1 MIKGWEHLK
10 FWKHELPKVQEF
22 FNHHQGMKNRIFPPD
37 TMTYRA
43 LELTP
48 FDEVKCVILGQDP
61 YHTKG
66 VAMGL
71 AFSVFPHVSPLPP
84 SLKNI
89 LREYEADLG
98 YPFPKCG
105 DLTPWAEAGCLLLNP
120 ILTVEEG
127 RPLSHEGLGWEKLA
141 YEILRKLSEE
151 KNGIAFIFWGKKAQE
166 FMGAVD
172 ADRHLVLASPHPSPF
187 SARTGFLGSRP
198 FTTVNRYLRDTG
210 KKELDWRLR

>member
-1 MIKGWEHLK
+1 M
-10 FWKHELPKVQEF
+10 ELPNVLPKRENWF
-22 FNHHQGMKNRIFPPD
+22 
-37 TMTYRA
+37 RA
-43 LELTP
+43 LETTP
-48 FDEVKCVILGQDP
+48 FENVKCVILGQDV

-66 VAMGL
+66 MAMGL

-127 RPLSHEGLGWEKLA
+127 RPLSHEGLGWEQLT

-151 KNGIAFIFWGKKAQE
+151 KSGIAFVFWGKKAQE
-166 FMGAVD
+166 FMGAID
-172 ADRHLVLASPHPSPF
+172 ATRHLIIASPHPSPF

-198 FTTVNRYLRDTG
+198 FTTVNSYLKEIG
-210 KKELDWRLR
+210 KSPIDWKLR